1 MNTLSINNQD
11 ITIKEY
17 MGKRVVT
24 FKEIDQV
31 HNRSNGTASR
41 NFRENRQYFVEG
53 VDYFI
58 VQVGSDEIRRN
69 LGISKYAGGKNYTLL
84 TETGYLML
92 VKSFTDE
99 LAWQVQRELVNNY
112 FRVPVQ
118 STRVDDATK
127 MQKQLTTLNELVA
140 IYKIKK
146 EEKLLQALKESISAV
161 AIDFLVVA
169 TCLDPTH

>member
-24 FKEIDQV
+24 FKEIDRV
-31 HNRSNGTASR
+31 HQRPEGTARKRFSD
-41 NFRENRQYFVEG
+41 NKNHFVEG
-53 VDYFI
+53 IDYF
-58 VQVGSDEIRRN
+58 VRKTDEAYKEY
-69 LGISKYAGGKNYTLL
+69 GISAPNGLYLL

-127 MQKQLTTLNELVA
+127 MQKQLIALNELVA
-140 IYKIKK
+140 IYKTKK
-146 EEKLLQALKESISAV
+146 EEKLLRALRESILAV
-161 AIDFLVVA
+161 AIDLTVVA
-169 TCLDPTH
+169 TYLDPTHY